1 MYNQPM
7 RIAPL
12 LLVCALACS
21 ADEGEKQQVIAAV
34 NHLFQAMA
42 AGNGDGV
49 AAAMLADVKLIAVR
63 SGQISPAS
71 GRDEFVQ
78 RITASKGGLVE
89 RIWKPTVLVSGKMAT
104 LWADYDLHINGKF
117 SHCGVDAFFLLKTDD
132 GWKISQVQYT
142 AETQGCKPSPLGP
155 VK

>member
-1 MYNQPM
+1 
-7 RIAPL
+7 
-12 LLVCALACS
+12 
-21 ADEGEKQQVIAAV
+21 VIAAV
-34 NHLFQAMA
+34 HRLFQDMA

-49 AAAMLADVKLIAVR
+49 AAAMLPEVKLISVR
-63 SGQISPAS
+63 DGQISPAS

-78 RITASKGGLVE
+78 RITASKGGLLE
-89 RIWKPTVLVSGKMAT
+89 RIWNPTVLVSGQMAM

-117 SHCGVDAFFLLKTDD
+117 SHCGVDAFFLLKTAD